1 LDQPRFGRGCSWQEA
16 ATNLVLD
23 PECYWLLDAEQLPPI
38 ARTDCTRRLGEFIPL
53 MLDDEPDP

>member
-1 LDQPRFGRGCSWQEA
+1 
-16 ATNLVLD
+16 
-23 PECYWLLDAEQLPPI
+23 LLDAEQLPPI